1 MTVLSRSKN
10 AASIGRDVRGWASG
24 PGPVPLPALL
34 PGQHVGELPGHHGLG
49 VLRRAAPSAHG
60 RQHQRPGRQQPR
72 LGPAG
77 QEQERGQQQRGEED
91 AGEHHVRHHLH
102 RFPPFVDVTPPAYGV
117 SHLPSQPL
125 VPRARGGPVL
135 FSCWSVKGGS
145 GTSVVAASLALVL
158 ASSAPAGVLL
168 LDAGGGGLPA
178 VLGRPEPPAAGLAQW
193 CEAGDEVPPGA
204 LGRLELDA
212 APGLRLVPYGIP
224 ERVPPTAAD
233 GHRLAVTL
241 ALADDPRP
249 AVVDCGS
256 TESPFATAL
265 AGAATTSL

>member
-1 MTVLSRSKN
+1 
-10 AASIGRDVRGWASG
+10 
-24 PGPVPLPALL
+24 
-34 PGQHVGELPGHHGLG
+34 
-49 VLRRAAPSAHG
+49 
-60 RQHQRPGRQQPR
+60 
-72 LGPAG
+72 
-77 QEQERGQQQRGEED
+77 
-91 AGEHHVRHHLH
+91 
-102 RFPPFVDVTPPAYGV
+102 
-117 SHLPSQPL
+117 
-125 VPRARGGPVL
+125 VL

-168 LDAGGGGLPA
+168 LDAGGGDLPA
-178 VLGRPEPPAAGLAQW
+178 VLGLPEPPAPGLAQW

-265 AGAATTSL
+265 AGAATTSLLVLRPCYLALRRAVAAPVRPSGVVLVEEPGRSLDGADVEAALGVPVRATIPWHQGVARAVDAGLLTRGLPRALARPLRAVA

>member
-1 MTVLSRSKN
+1 M
-10 AASIGRDVRGWASG
+10 
-24 PGPVPLPALL
+24 
-34 PGQHVGELPGHHGLG
+34 
-49 VLRRAAPSAHG
+49 
-60 RQHQRPGRQQPR
+60 
-72 LGPAG
+72 
-77 QEQERGQQQRGEED
+77 
-91 AGEHHVRHHLH
+91 
-102 RFPPFVDVTPPAYGV
+102 
-117 SHLPSQPL
+117 
-125 VPRARGGPVL
+125 L

-168 LDAGGGGLPA
+168 LDAGGGDLPA
-178 VLGRPEPPAAGLAQW
+178 VLGLPEPPAPGLAQW

-265 AGAATTSL
+265 AGAATTSLLVLRPCYLALRRAVAAPVRPSGVVLVEEPGRSLDGADVEAALGVPVRATIPWHQGVARAVDAGLLTRGLPRALARPLRAVA